1 MTRDFLELSEL
12 LELLELLDSYK
23 KTISRNREFQKFH
36 SPKVPKVPFF
46 NPFEVPLKAGRRT
59 FFFQKLS
66 AAVLV
71 ECLFRQGA
79 IAGKLPLLAFKE
91 QQLVLLPLHLQY
103 HHLFHH

>member
-1 MTRDFLELSEL
+1 MTRNFLELSEL
-12 LELLELLDSYK
+12 LELLDLYK
-23 KTISRNREFQKFH
+23 KTISRNRKFQKFH

>member
-1 MTRDFLELSEL
+1 MTRNFLELSEL
-12 LELLELLDSYK
+12 LEFLIYIRKQYLG
-23 KTISRNREFQKFH
+23 RESSKSSIVQKFQKFL
-36 SPKVPKVPFF
+36 FYI
-46 NPFEVPLKAGRRT
+46 PFEVPLKAGRRT